1 MNEITRTVLDL
12 QANDALS
19 FFLEDSCYYTEDL
32 PPYISFNGLLNK
44 INLFLAQKPNVLE
57 KITKM

>member
-19 FFLEDSCYYTEDL
+19 FFLEDSCYYTKDL

-44 INLFLAQKPNVLE
+44 INQFLAQKP
-57 KITKM
+57 KM